1 MNSIATLDAAARPS
15 SRSLHA
21 PADRGRWLRRAL
33 DRGVAA
39 TVTIGLVLTAA
50 QLPAAPAS
58 AAATAFVPVPGPV
71 FGDPNAPTNQIITRL
86 LDNIEHTPRGETIR
100 IVGYSFALGK
110 VATAL
115 LEAHRRGV
123 QVQVVMNGHSRAW
136 APAKRLVP
144 VLGSDPDKR
153 SFFVLTKGSARGT
166 RGVLHQKSWSFSRV
180 GDTPAVVMVGST
192 NLTEYGTK
200 VQYSDT
206 YVYTRR
212 PDVYRAFS
220 TMFELQKR
228 DKPITNP
235 FTSLDYAKGGADF
248 YPRPGT
254 TDEDDP
260 VLERIRSLPAVG
272 TTIMVSQFA
281 WHGPR
286 GLWIA
291 KALAAKQL
299 QGASVTAVVGESVG
313 AGVKTTLSEAGI
325 RVYKGVYARGKR
337 IHTKLMLAS
346 YVDSTGPHTSIWTGS
361 DNWAEQSFRN
371 DDVVVR
377 IDDDPLGYA
386 RYADFFTA
394 LTAPDAD
401 NNVVTLPPE
410 LNAPPAPVT
419 PTATKVTTVLSKS
432 RARRNATVVATGR
445 VGPEFSGRTVL
456 LRYKRPSWKNWYTVS
471 SLPPLRSSD
480 TYSVKVP
487 TSKVGTWRF
496 RVQALPTATARFGVS
511 KVVTLRV
518 VR

>member
-1 MNSIATLDAAARPS
+1 MNPIATLDTAARPS
-15 SRSLHA
+15 THPL
-21 PADRGRWLRRAL
+21 PARRGPGRLLRRAL
-33 DRGVAA
+33 GRGVAA
-39 TVTIGLVLTAA
+39 TVTIGLLLTAA
-50 QLPAAPAS
+50 QLPTAPAS
-58 AAATAFVPVPGPV
+58 AATPVFVPVAGPV
-71 FGDPNAPTNQIITRL
+71 FGDPNAPKNEIITRL
-86 LDNIEHTPRGETIR
+86 LDNIAHTPRGETIR

-123 QVQVVMNGHSRAW
+123 AVQVVMNGHSRAW
-136 APAKRLVP
+136 SPAKRLVP
-144 VLGSDPDKR
+144 VLGSNPDKR

-166 RGVLHQKSWSFSRV
+166 RGVTHQKSWSFSRV
-180 GDTPAVVMVGST
+180 GNTPAVVMVGST
-192 NLTEYGTK
+192 NLTEHGTK

-212 PDVYRAFS
+212 PDVYQAFG

-228 DKPITNP
+228 DKPIP
-235 FTSLDYAKGGADF
+235 APYAELDYAKGGAAF
-248 YPRPGT
+248 YPRPDT
-254 TDEDDP
+254 TYEDDP
-260 VLERIRSLPAVG
+260 VVERIKALPAAG

-281 WHGPR
+281 WYGPR
-286 GLWIA
+286 GMWIA

-313 AGVKTTLSEAGI
+313 GNVKATMTDAGI
-325 RVYKGVYARGKR
+325 PVHKGVYARGKR

-361 DNWAEQSFRN
+361 DNWSEQSFRN
-371 DDVVVR
+371 DDVVMR
-377 IDDDPLGYA
+377 IDDDLPGFA
-386 RYADFFTA
+386 RYAAFFTA
-394 LTAPDAD
+394 LTTPDED
-401 NNVVTLPPE
+401 NVVTLPAE

-419 PTATKVTTVLSKS
+419 RTATKVTAALSRS
-432 RARRNATVVATGR
+432 RVRLNGTAVATGT

-456 LRYKRPSWKNWYTVS
+456 LRYKRPTWKNWYTVS
-471 SLPPLRSSD
+471 SLPSLGSSD
-480 TYSVKVP
+480 TYSLKVP
-487 TSKVGTWRF
+487 TSRVGTWRF